1 MYHIG
6 KLTNLERTYK
16 ELGYSPNFQLKH
28 GFLYWKLHKPAFI
41 NQLESL
47 TTELLDEF
55 NEVEF
60 ARYILECAQKLTK
73 FVIICSPQ
81 NLAEVKR
88 KLEKFKM
95 ISKAA
100 IFFKEDRKSEQR
112 QLFDT
117 IP

>member
-1 MYHIG
+1 MTDQVFD
-6 KLTNLERTYK
+6 LL
-16 ELGYSPNFQLKH
+16 SFQRH

-81 NLAEVKR
+81 NLEEVKR

-100 IFFKEDRKSEQR
+100 IFFKEDQKSEQR
-112 QLFDT
+112 QLFDA

>member
-1 MYHIG
+1 MSHIG

-16 ELGYSPNFQLKH
+16 ELGYSPNCQLRH

-81 NLAEVKR
+81 NLEEVKR

-95 ISKAA
+95 SSKAA
-100 IFFKEDRKSEQR
+100 IFFKEDQKSEQR
-112 QLFDT
+112 QLFDA

>member
-1 MYHIG
+1 MTDQVFD
-6 KLTNLERTYK
+6 LL
-16 ELGYSPNFQLKH
+16 SFQRH
-28 GFLYWKLHKPAFI
+28 GFLYWKLHNPAFI

-60 ARYILECAQKLTK
+60 ARYILECAQNLAK

-81 NLAEVKR
+81 NLDEVKR
-88 KLEKFKM
+88 KLEKSRM